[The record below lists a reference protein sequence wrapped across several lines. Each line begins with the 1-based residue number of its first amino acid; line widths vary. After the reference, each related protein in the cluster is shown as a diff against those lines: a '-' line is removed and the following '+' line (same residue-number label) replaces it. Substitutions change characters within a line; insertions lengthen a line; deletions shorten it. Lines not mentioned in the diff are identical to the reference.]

1 MYFYFTFYKCAFRS
15 RVMFFKKEEK
25 KYNKMHKKE
34 IAKKKLKRGKNIKQA
49 WLFGKCFSF
58 CTKSQSQR

>member
-1 MYFYFTFYKCAFRS
+1 
-15 RVMFFKKEEK
+15 MFFKKEEK

-58 CTKSQSQR
+58 CTKSQKSQRYY

>member
-1 MYFYFTFYKCAFRS
+1 
-15 RVMFFKKEEK
+15 MFFKKEEK

-58 CTKSQSQR
+58 CTKSQSLKDSINNDLELL